1 MNSAGNYRVLIVDD
15 EPGLNLCLA
24 EFLEDLDY
32 AAVTAGTAGEAFQ
45 RMLDSGPFDVALVD
59 LRLPDINGETLI
71 LKAHDE
77 WPELHFIMQTGSTD
91 YRLPDA
97 LLQTGM
103 KPEQLLYKPIF
114 DLDTVHELIQRIMTE
129 A

>member
-1 MNSAGNYRVLIVDD
+1 MISSTNYRVLIVDD

-24 EFLEDLDY
+24 EFLKDLDY
-32 AAVTAGTAGEAFQ
+32 EAVTAETAGEAFQ
-45 RMLDSGPFDVALVD
+45 RMQDSGPFDVALID
-59 LRLPDINGETLI
+59 LRLPDINGEALI
-71 LKAHDE
+71 LKAHDD
-77 WPELHFIMQTGSTD
+77 WPELHFIIQTGSID

-103 KPEQLLYKPIF
+103 KQDQLLYKPIF
-114 DLDTVHELIQRIMTE
+114 NLDTIHELIQRIMTE